1 MRLRLTPSPTTAG
14 EVEVGHRV
22 DDQVGLG
29 LGVDQ
34 GVEGRGRRE
43 GHVDLGLGHAG
54 HGLLDE
60 LEVVGDGV
68 QLLADD
74 LRHVLAADACLGDV
88 LVGELGAGAGD
99 LVEHLCDEVLEVEHL
114 HALVPQDLGEG
125 VVLLL
130 RDLKERDV
138 VEQESL
144 ELVGRQVEEL
154 VAGTV
159 QADLPE
165 LADLGRHVQTFRH
178 GLLPFFRALL
188 AECISAPPYGA
199 LLADSSS
206 YIQKPPAIPPRPR
219 TVSKVR

>member
-1 MRLRLTPSPTTAG
+1 MIQGR
-14 EVEVGHRV
+14 
-22 DDQVGLG
+22 LG

-60 LEVVGDGV
+60 LEVVLDGV

-74 LRHVLAADACLGDV
+74 LRHVLAADAGLGDV

-99 LVEHLCDEVLEVEHL
+99 LVEHLGDEVLEIEDL

-130 RDLKERDV
+130 RDLQERDV

-188 AECISAPPYGA
+188 AECISAPPYGT

>member
-1 MRLRLTPSPTTAG
+1 M
-14 EVEVGHRV
+14 
-22 DDQVGLG
+22 
-29 LGVDQ
+29 
-34 GVEGRGRRE
+34 
-43 GHVDLGLGHAG
+43 
-54 HGLLDE
+54 
-60 LEVVGDGV
+60 
-68 QLLADD
+68 
-74 LRHVLAADACLGDV
+74 LAADAGLGDV

-99 LVEHLCDEVLEVEHL
+99 LVEHLGDEVLEVEDL

-130 RDLKERDV
+130 RDLQERDV
-138 VEQESL
+138 VEQEPL

-188 AECISAPPYGA
+188 AESLSALP
-199 LLADSSS
+199 
-206 YIQKPPAIPPRPR
+206 
-219 TVSKVR
+219 

>member
-1 MRLRLTPSPTTAG
+1 M
-14 EVEVGHRV
+14 
-22 DDQVGLG
+22 
-29 LGVDQ
+29 
-34 GVEGRGRRE
+34 
-43 GHVDLGLGHAG
+43 
-54 HGLLDE
+54 
-60 LEVVGDGV
+60 
-68 QLLADD
+68 
-74 LRHVLAADACLGDV
+74 LAADAGLGDV

-99 LVEHLCDEVLEVEHL
+99 LVEHLGDEVLEIEDL

-130 RDLKERDV
+130 RDLQERDV

-178 GLLPFFRALL
+178 GLLPFFRAFRPNL
-188 AECISAPPYGA
+188 SAPFRNGHCLLTA
-199 LLADSSS
+199 LVISKFHPQFHLAPERSTKCDERYIACDSPMM
-206 YIQKPPAIPPRPR
+206 YFGVLK
-219 TVSKVR
+219 